1 MLWTNNDLVLLS
13 EDSKNKGDLNWSHYQ
28 HDWLAHR
35 MRSSNSA
42 SAHAPSV
49 PLSQLGNI
57 DCNVETASS
66 YETDISFQVPM
77 EICRVLQH
85 FGVWNTAVK
94 SNFIRLEI
102 FISAVW
108 RQICDTLRYYTSS
121 HLIERPAVLFKLKM
135 RGFLHLLWK
144 NKNAVFFFKKKF
156 EFLRTIPRLGQNN

>member
-13 EDSKNKGDLNWSHYQ
+13 EDSKNKGDLKWSDYK

-108 RQICDTLRYYTSS
+108 RQIWDTLRYYFISFDRKTRRAFQ
-121 HLIERPAVLFKLKM
+121 IEDERVPTLAFKEQK
-135 RGFLHLLWK
+135 RCF
-144 NKNAVFFFKKKF
+144 FFFKKF
-156 EFLRTIPRLGQNN
+156 WILEDYSSPRTK

>member
-13 EDSKNKGDLNWSHYQ
+13 EDSKNKGELKWSDYQ

-94 SNFIRLEI
+94 SIFIRLEI
-102 FISAVW
+102 FIGAVW
-108 RQICDTLRYYTSS
+108 RQIWDTLRYYFISS
-121 HLIERPAVLFKLKM
+121 IIDRKTRRAFQIEDERVPTLALKEQK
-135 RGFLHLLWK
+135 RCFFL
-144 NKNAVFFFKKKF
+144 KF
-156 EFLRTIPRLGQNN
+156 WILEDYSSPRTK